1 MEYFLNFLTV
11 KQISMDFSDNIDAIN
26 RELEH
31 FIELLN
37 KTLPRYS
44 MLLKKEDISS
54 QELKELGDI
63 EYFLLGVNAK
73 ITEIKKKLEHDLFGL
88 SLDAY
93 YKLKKRASKGDTI
106 AQRKFEIMKDAFNE
120 ALKGDTIINWN

>member
-1 MEYFLNFLTV
+1 
-11 KQISMDFSDNIDAIN
+11 MDFNDNIDAIN

-31 FIELLN
+31 FIDLLN

-44 MLLKKEDISS
+44 MLLKKENINP

-93 YKLKKRASKGDTI
+93 YKLKKRAMQGD
-106 AQRKFEIMKDAFNE
+106 ALAERKFEIMKDAFNE

>member
-1 MEYFLNFLTV
+1 
-11 KQISMDFSDNIDAIN
+11 MDFNDNIDAIN

-31 FIELLN
+31 FIDLLN

-44 MLLKKEDISS
+44 MLLKKENINP

-73 ITEIKKKLEHDLFGL
+73 ITEIKKKLENDLFGL

-93 YKLKKRASKGDTI
+93 YKLKKRA
-106 AQRKFEIMKDAFNE
+106 AQGVSVAERKFEIMKDAFNE